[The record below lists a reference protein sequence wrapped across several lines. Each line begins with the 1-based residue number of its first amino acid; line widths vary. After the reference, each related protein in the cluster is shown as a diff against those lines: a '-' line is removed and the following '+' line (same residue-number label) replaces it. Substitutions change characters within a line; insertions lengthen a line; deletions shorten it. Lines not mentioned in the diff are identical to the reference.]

1 MQSLIKKTTAALI
14 FGLMTA
20 GSALAGDINETIQ
33 TLNNH
38 WNQAFNSKDAGA
50 LANMYAENAIL
61 SPGNGQVLN
70 GRKEIENLFKGFLDA
85 GLHNHTLEIVS
96 TGGDDNTLY
105 QVAKWRANG
114 AEKDNAKPTYGGITT
129 SVFVKDA
136 NGKWVA
142 RSHVWN
148 AGN

>member
-1 MQSLIKKTTAALI
+1 MQSLIKNTMATLMLTLI
-14 FGLMTA
+14 TA
-20 GSALAGDINETIQ
+20 GSAFAGDISATIE
-33 TLNNH
+33 TLNNK
-38 WNQAFNSKDAGA
+38 WNQAFNSKDANA
-50 LANMYAENAIL
+50 LANLYAENAVL

-70 GRKEIENLFKGFLDA
+70 GRKEIETLFKSFFDA
-85 GLHNHTLEIVS
+85 GLHQHTLEIVT

-129 SVFVKDA
+129 SVIVKDA
-136 NGKWVA
+136 SGSWVT

-148 AGN
+148 MGN